1 MLRGPQVQPNLFRR
15 LLLVQRRTSGERRV
29 GVDRA
34 VARFD
39 QTYHSL
45 FVDDNVSPQRPLVGF
60 VLDIVTL
67 QDAVRGEHLVVH
79 VAEERETDIG
89 LLCEG
94 GIGSRTIHAN
104 AEHCCI

>member
-1 MLRGPQVQPNLFRR
+1 MLRGPESPTLFCR

-29 GVDRA
+29 GIDCA

-45 FVDDNVSPQRPLVGF
+45 FVDDDIRPQRPLVRL

-104 AEHCCI
+104 AEYRCI